1 MSPLVKFLLIAQ
13 TIEFVAIHAHG
24 QQVRDFVLDDHTV
37 YAVPV
42 SGLRVTTV
50 SFPSP
55 IAAIDGA
62 LTTADGK
69 TPGVFQIAHTKGTAY
84 FSARALVK
92 GATTNLNVRW
102 NNRTYVFELKES
114 EQPCYSMILRGGSE
128 KSAGPTR
135 LLTPNRLLG
144 ILDKAMACAL
154 LQQHQPDTVRDIEY
168 RDCRATPLVSD
179 CGDYEVRCT
188 EAFRFPAQDT
198 LVFQVTVSN
207 KSDKPLQHTPE
218 QLEVRVGEHVFTPS
232 VADLASIIV
241 PHGAATGYVAVTGNP
256 TGGRNGLSLKNEFS
270 FVLSRRDPAVEAVA
284 RGFDELQTGGL
295 AK

>member
-1 MSPLVKFLLIAQ
+1 MSPLAKFLLIAQ

-37 YAVPV
+37 YPVPV

-55 IAAIDGA
+55 IAAVDGA
-62 LTTADGK
+62 LITTDGK
-69 TPGVFQIAHTKGTAY
+69 TPGVFQVAHTKGTAY

-114 EQPCYSMILRGGSE
+114 TEPCYSMILRGGSE
-128 KSAGPTR
+128 KGSGPAR
-135 LLTPNRLLG
+135 PLTPNRLLG
-144 ILDKAMACAL
+144 TLDKAKAFAL
-154 LQQHQPDTVRDIEY
+154 LQQHQPDAVRDVEH
-168 RDCRATPLVSD
+168 RDLRAGPLVSD
-179 CGDYEVRCT
+179 CGDYEVRCV

-198 LVFQVTVSN
+198 LVFQLTVSN
-207 KSDKPLQHTPE
+207 KSDKPLEHTPE
-218 QLEVRVGEHVFTPS
+218 RLEVRIGEHLFTPS
-232 VADLASIIV
+232 VADLASIVV
-241 PHGAATGYVAVTGNP
+241 PHGAATGYVAVTGSP
-256 TGGRNGLSLKNEFS
+256 TGGRNGLSLKNDFT
-270 FVLSRRDPAVEAVA
+270 FVLARRDAAVEAAA
-284 RGFDELQTGGL
+284 RGFEELQTEGL